1 MNNIDGREREH
12 IFKKNPGNRR
22 VKNTSRMGFVFL

>member
-22 VKNTSRMGFVFL
+22 VKNMGFVFL